1 MSNLDLYAITYNSD
15 GTEGRGRE
23 LILGYARN
31 RAVADEI
38 VSDPRFARYCVMGV
52 HNPESCKKYNVQ
64 RAKVAI
70 FESASDLW
78 RKEDEA
84 LRESALKKLTYP
96 EKEALGLV

>member
-1 MSNLDLYAITYNSD
+1 MSTQELYAITYNSD

-23 LILGYARN
+23 VTLGYTRS

-38 VSDPRFARYCVMGV
+38 VSDPRFAKYCVMGV

-64 RAKVAI
+64 RANVVI

-78 RKEDEA
+78 RKEDDA
-84 LRESALKKLTYP
+84 LRESALKKLTHQ
-96 EKEALGLV
+96 EREALGLV